1 MTAASSLQSETLWLR
16 RKEAL
21 ARFNLGWRRLE
32 KWRLEGLVRSIKLD
46 EAKSGTRLYFTQD
59 INDVLMSLS
68 AGRKPSIK
76 IGRTGS

>member
-76 IGRTGS
+76 IGRMAR